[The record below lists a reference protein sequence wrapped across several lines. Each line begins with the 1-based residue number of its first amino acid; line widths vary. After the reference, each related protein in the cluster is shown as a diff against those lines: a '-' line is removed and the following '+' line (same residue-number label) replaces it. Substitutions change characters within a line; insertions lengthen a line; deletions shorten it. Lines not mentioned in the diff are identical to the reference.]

1 MHSFFCNGRFRN
13 PKIVIRAS
21 ASTSTDKPPA
31 IQWTAPELSE
41 SAEAGSVQPQ
51 SVDRT
56 GPPETVTPTA
66 NGKKSNRAVNKA
78 DKNRYTV

>member
-1 MHSFFCNGRFRN
+1 MDG
-13 PKIVIRAS
+13 
-21 ASTSTDKPPA
+21 
-31 IQWTAPELSE
+31 PELSE